1 MTEPTQ
7 DTQTPSDAEL
17 VEGARAGDQRAFAE
31 LWSRHH
37 QAGIRVARHWT
48 SLDAEDVVSE
58 AFMRIYRAI
67 RGGGGPRGAFRPYLY
82 ATVRNIAASWGAA
95 LHDVAVED
103 VEEYAPADIA
113 DPAAVALD
121 RTLTARAFRS
131 LPERWQ
137 SVLWY
142 TEVEGMDPHEVA
154 PILGMSANGVAALSY
169 RAREGLRKAWLQAH
183 ISDATAHGECKWA
196 LSRLPDRARH
206 SLSARDAERMDFH
219 LATCAHCAIVSEELE
234 EVGSRLAS
242 VLMPLILGGGA
253 GGALLLAFADGGTA
267 ASAATAASLPPI
279 PDLVGAGAAGATG
292 AAGASGAIGS
302 VSAAVGVAGGIAG
315 AVSGPAAV
323 VGSLALAFTLAGTAV
338 VVAPAEP
345 WSTSVSQQGSSGGT
359 DGGSAPQSG
368 SVADPVLGL
377 PSDPPDAGDSLDSG
391 VGGVVGGVV
400 EGVDDLTDAVVDT
413 ITGGSTPPPGH
424 SAPGGI
430 VGGVFD
436 VTLSGSGTP
445 GALLSL
451 QAAGQ
456 IYATTTVAADGTF
469 TITAT
474 ALPDGLAS
482 LELVQHVDRTY
493 LATLLPGGGA
503 LEKILGTLDGL
514 IDALVRPLQLSAG
527 DSRVTVVLID

>member
-1 MTEPTQ
+1 MAEPTQ

-17 VEGARAGDQRAFAE
+17 VEGARTGDQRAFAE

-48 SLDAEDVVSE
+48 SLDADDVVSE

-82 ATVRNIAASWGAA
+82 ATIRNIAASWGAA

-206 SLSARDAERMDFH
+206 SLSARDTERMDFH
-219 LATCAHCAIVSEELE
+219 LATCAHCAIVSEEVE

-253 GGALLLAFADGGTA
+253 GGALLLAFADPGT
-267 ASAATAASLPPI
+267 AATAASLPPM
-279 PDLVGAGAAGATG
+279 PDLVGAGAVGATG
-292 AAGASGAIGS
+292 AAGATG
-302 VSAAVGVAGGIAG
+302 AVGAGIGTAVGAAGGIAA
-315 AVSGPAAV
+315 AVSGPAAI

-338 VVAPAEP
+338 VVAPTEP

-368 SVADPVLGL
+368 SVADPVLGM
-377 PSDPPDAGDSLDSG
+377 PSDPPAIGDSLGSG
-391 VGGVVGGVV
+391 VSELVDGVTG
-400 EGVDDLTDAVVDT
+400 GVDDLTDAVVDT
-413 ITGGSTPPPGH
+413 VTGGSTPPPGH
-424 SAPGGI
+424 SAPGGV

-474 ALPDGLAS
+474 ALPDGLSS
-482 LELVQHVDRTY
+482 LELVQHVDRAY
-493 LATLLPGGGA
+493 LATLLPGGGV
-503 LEKILGTLDGL
+503 LEKVLGTLDAL
-514 IDALVRPLQLSAG
+514 IDALVRPLQLGAG
-527 DSRVTVVLID
+527 DSRVTVVLVD

>member
-7 DTQTPSDAEL
+7 DIQTPSDAEL

-37 QAGIRVARHWT
+37 RAGIRVARHWT
-48 SLDAEDVVSE
+48 TLDSDDVVSE

-67 RGGGGPRGAFRPYLY
+67 RGGGGPSGAFRPYLY
-82 ATVRNIAASWGAA
+82 ATIRNIAASWGAA

-103 VEEYAPADIA
+103 VEEYAPADVS

-154 PILGMSANGVAALSY
+154 PILGMTANGVAALSY
-169 RAREGLRKAWLQAH
+169 RAREGLRKAWLHAH
-183 ISDATAHGECKWA
+183 ISDATAQGECKWA

-242 VLMPLILGGGA
+242 ILMPLILGGGA
-253 GGALLLAFADGGTA
+253 GGALLAAFADGGTA
-267 ASAATAASLPPI
+267 ATAATATVPPM
-279 PDLVGAGAAGATG
+279 PDLVGAGAGVAG
-292 AAGASGAIGS
+292 AAGAAAGAAGGI
-302 VSAAVGVAGGIAG
+302 AGGIAG
-315 AVSGPAAV
+315 AVSGPVAI
-323 VGSLALAFTLAGTAV
+323 VGSLALAFALAGTAN
-338 VVAPAEP
+338 VVAPVP
-345 WSTSVSQQGSSGGT
+345 PSSTISQQQGSSGGM
-359 DGGSAPQSG
+359 DDEGSATPSG
-368 SVADPVLGL
+368 GVADPVLSL
-377 PSDPPDAGDSLDSG
+377 PSGPSDVQESLGSG
-391 VGGVVGGVV
+391 VGDVVDGVVD
-400 EGVDDLTDAVVDT
+400 GVDDLTDAVVDT

-456 IYATTTVAADGTF
+456 VYATATVAADGTF

-474 ALPDGLAS
+474 AIPDGLAS
-482 LELVQHVDRTY
+482 LELVQHVDRAY
-493 LATLLPGGGA
+493 LATLLPGGGV
-503 LEKILGTLDGL
+503 LEKVLGTLDAL
-514 IDALVRPLQLSAG
+514 IDQLVRPLQLGSG